1 MDGRTTDWLTGVGA
15 RDTCVSQ
22 NGSYETWLLFR
33 RTISHYPFFKRNMIA
48 KMDHIIEFRS
58 QCSSMQMTPSA
69 HRLNFPKTHLRNRSD
84 LNWAQFMELRWWAS
98 YAIVK
103 QWSSVSGWEKYCW
116 WTFLHQNETQSLQSL
131 KKSVGKWR
139 RICTSLKYDEIHT
152 AWSDRKAN
160 EQSSWWNVISLT
172 VKLSGSQKPTFPT
185 LAPNLSHFDS
195 SSAFIGLI

>member
-1 MDGRTTDWLTGVGA
+1 MGKLRVDKVWAQLTNTRDQPPCQSPCLPPCRAPRPTPCRTTYGRTDDGLIDRVGA

-116 WTFLHQNETQSLQSL
+116 WTFLHQNETTISAIAE
-131 KKSVGKWR
+131 K
-139 RICTSLKYDEIHT
+139 ICWEMTQNMHQPQI
-152 AWSDRKAN
+152 
-160 EQSSWWNVISLT
+160 WWITHCV
-172 VKLSGSQKPTFPT
+172 VR
-185 LAPNLSHFDS
+185 
-195 SSAFIGLI
+195 